1 MGGCGG
7 GRNWV
12 GGRMIEKGW
21 GGWGGG
27 GGGGGGGTKLLS
39 LLDELKVGGP
49 GIDQHACQPV
59 RYD

>member
-12 GGRMIEKGW
+12 GGRMIEKGC
-21 GGWGGG
+21 
-27 GGGGGGGTKLLS
+27 GGGTKLLS

-49 GIDQHACQPV
+49 GIDQHAWQV
-59 RYD
+59 